1 MNNTT
6 AQLYLAD
13 QRGRSETELVRSF
26 HVFNTGSYKA
36 PDREPF
42 GPLCLLDDDTL
53 RAGAS
58 TKRRVDTDTVAVM
71 LPLMG
76 TVEFATDAAPDFLEP
91 GHAQLLWLPAGASYV
106 VSNPYE
112 TETINVLQLWFS
124 GDAAKEIVG
133 SGMTRFDL
141 IQKNTLLPLVNLPG
155 IRAFIG
161 RYDGRAEDTI
171 SVGNGLFVFV
181 LSGAF
186 EVANRL
192 LHERDGLALPTQ
204 NEDVVAF
211 EALSNDAVLIAISL

>member
-1 MNNTT
+1 MNNAP

-13 QRGRSETELVRSF
+13 QRGHSETELVRSF
-26 HVFNTGSYKA
+26 HVFNTGTYKA

-58 TKRRVDTDTVAVM
+58 IKRRVDTDTAVVV

-76 TVEFATDAAPDFLEP
+76 SVEFATDAAPDFLEP
-91 GHAQLLWLPAGASYV
+91 GHTQTLWLPAGASYT

-124 GDAAKEIVG
+124 SDFAKLIAD
-133 SGMTRFDL
+133 SGLTRFDL
-141 IQKNTLLPLVNLPG
+141 IRKNTLLPLFNMPN

-181 LSGAF
+181 LSGVF

-192 LHERDGLALPTQ
+192 LQERDGLALPTRK
-204 NEDVVAF
+204 EDVVAF
-211 EALSNDAVLIAISL
+211 EALSNDAVLIAIGV